1 MKHIMIGGMVES
13 SAAALG
19 CMRICRVPLAD
30 ARKVVHQ
37 ALDLG
42 IRLFDHADVYGFGK
56 SEEIFGEI
64 LDLKTPSVRERIQIQ
79 SKCTLIRDQVQTLYN
94 DQSKEH
100 IIKSAE
106 ASLKRLGTDY
116 LDMFLLHHPDTLV
129 EPEEVAEAFDYLH
142 STGKVRYFGVSNHK
156 PMQVELLKT
165 CVQQPLIM
173 NQLQFSVAHP
183 DLVDA
188 SQPLR
193 MQPHALADTNGDV
206 LTYSRIH
213 KMTIQAWS
221 PFQFGFY
228 GGPFMDNE
236 QYPELNQVAGRLAEE
251 SQVSKSAI
259 AIAWILRHPA
269 KIQPLI
275 GTTNAQRL
283 RDICTGI
290 NVELT
295 REEWYELYRAQLRDE
310 GKSDLSSSVSK
321 QKK

>member
-19 CMRICRVPLAD
+19 CMRICRVPLED

-37 ALDLG
+37 ALDLD

-165 CVQQPLIM
+165 CVQQPL
-173 NQLQFSVAHP
+173 
-183 DLVDA
+183 
-188 SQPLR
+188 R

-228 GGPFMDNE
+228 GGPFMENE
-236 QYPELNQVAGRLAEE
+236 QYPELNQVAGRLADER
-251 SQVSKSAI
+251 QVSKSAI

-283 RDICTGI
+283 KDICTGI
-290 NVELT
+290 DVELT